1 MPYFGSSPRNTNTRS
16 VIDHQSYLG
25 SQADTSTNSGYYTFY
40 CNYTIGNV
48 SVILRGVHM
57 ADSDYTATNGTDIRI
72 ATSSFTLNNDDVIE
86 IIGHTVPSSQIL
98 ERSDV
103 NITGGAISNAV
114 LNNTNTYNFLD
125 NSISGDKIDGGTI
138 SDSVLKLKSSGNSIV
153 ASDGTTG
160 ILSESAG
167 AVTLT
172 ANEMNVGSNALVVNS
187 SGNVGIGTSSPSNPS
202 GTSLT
207 VFDTSIPRINLKN
220 STTGDTSTVG
230 GEIRQSGN
238 QFLITNRQNSD
249 LIFGTNNTE
258 KMRINSSGDVKI
270 GSNLR
275 LTHVGGYPALVGDA
289 GTGGI
294 AINVNQP
301 GIVPA
306 TTSGEQ
312 DNVQDLGRAGIRWDD
327 VYATNGT
334 IQTSDAN
341 EKENITTS
349 DLSLDFINQLN
360 PVSYRFIGKT
370 RTHYGLI
377 AQEIESLLSTIGK
390 QSSDFAGFI
399 KSPVTDDDGNETGE
413 YKYGLRYNEFI
424 SPIIKA
430 IQEQQ
435 TIIESQQSQIDA
447 LTARIEALEAG
458 N

>member
-1 MPYFGSSPRNTNTRS
+1 MSGTLKIGGKTLATHNSNTN
-16 VIDHQSYLG
+16 IAKIQLG
-25 SQADTSTNSGYYTFY
+25 SA
-40 CNYTIGNV
+40 
-48 SVILRGVHM
+48 
-57 ADSDYTATNGTDIRI
+57 
-72 ATSSFTLNNDDVIE
+72 DDV
-86 IIGHTVPSSQIL
+86 V
-98 ERSDV
+98 
-103 NITGGAISNAV
+103 IT
-114 LNNTNTYNFLD
+114 
-125 NSISGDKIDGGTI
+125 
-138 SDSVLKLKSSGNSIV
+138 DSAGNSILTENGSVV
-153 ASDGTTG
+153 ALNNVD
-160 ILSESAG
+160 
-167 AVTLT
+167 T
-172 ANEMNVGSNALVVNS
+172 ATIGSNALVVNS

-238 QFLITNRQNSD
+238 QLLITNRQNSD

-258 KMRINSSGDVKI
+258 RMRIDSSGNVKI

-399 KSPVTDDDGNETGE
+399 KSPLTDDDGNETGE

-435 TIIESQQSQIDA
+435 ALIESQQSQILS
-447 LTARIEALEAG
+447 LTERIEALEATP
-458 N
+458 